1 MPYKQP
7 KIEKVLFSI
16 GEVAQIVGV
25 ETSAVRYWGNR
36 FEILQPQKNKK
47 GDRLFTKEDIGL
59 IKLIKYLV
67 RERGL
72 TIKGAKQKLKE
83 NREETINNF
92 EIVKLLQAIK
102 QELVEISDKIET

>member
-7 KIEKVLFSI
+7 KIEKIIFSI

-25 ETSAVRYWGNR
+25 ETSAVRYWDNQ
-36 FEILQPQKNKK
+36 FEILKPQKNKK
-47 GDRLFTKEDIGL
+47 GNRLFTKDDIEL

-72 TIKGAKQKLKE
+72 TIKGAQQKLKE
-83 NREETINNF
+83 NREGTIRNF
-92 EIVKLLQAIK
+92 EIVKRLQEVK
-102 QELVEISDKIET
+102 QELVEIRDKIDV

>member
-16 GEVAQIVGV
+16 GEVAQIVGA
-25 ETSAVRYWGNR
+25 EITTVRYWENQ
-36 FEILQPQKNKK
+36 FETLKPQKNKK
-47 GDRLFTKEDIGL
+47 GNRLFTKDDVEQ
-59 IKLIKYLV
+59 IKLINHLV

-72 TIKGAKQKLKE
+72 TIKGVKQKLKE

-92 EIVKLLQAIK
+92 EIVKRLQEIK
-102 QELVEISDKIET
+102 QELVEIRDKMEV

>member
-16 GEVAQIVGV
+16 GEVAQMIGV
-25 ETSAVRYWGNR
+25 ETSTVRYWENR
-36 FEILQPQKNKK
+36 FEALKPQKNKK
-47 GDRLFTKEDIGL
+47 GNRLFTLEDIEQV
-59 IKLIKYLV
+59 KLINYLI

-83 NREETINNF
+83 NHEETTLNF
-92 EIVKLLQAIK
+92 EIVKRLQEVK
-102 QELVEISDKIET
+102 QELLEIRDKMET